1 MMRTRAVFLFLGF
14 YIGLVAGDWNILG
27 FMGSKREEDTAVAAG
42 RKNYCESWRM
52 NVELN
57 NIRGFEVVPDECV
70 DYVGRYMTST
80 QYEVDV
86 QLAAE
91 EVILFLAHTFQLGGD
106 GKDAWVF
113 DVNDVLL
120 STVPYYQQRQ
130 FGGMKRNAS
139 AFEAW
144 AKEADAPAVAH
155 MVHLFHHI
163 RTQGLKVFILSSRAD
178 YLREATVDNL
188 INVGYHGWTELI
200 LRSPEDNYSSAET
213 YKAAEREKL
222 VHEGYRLWGIV
233 GSQWS
238 SLGGYTTAR
247 RIFKLPNPLYYEY

>member
-1 MMRTRAVFLFLGF
+1 MMRTQVVFLFLGF

-42 RKNYCESWRM
+42 RKKYCESWRM

-57 NIRGFEVVPDECV
+57 NIRGFEVVPGECV
-70 DYVGRYMTST
+70 DYVGGYVTST

-91 EVILFLAHTFQLGGD
+91 EVILFLAHTFPLGGD

-139 AFEAW
+139 SFEAW
-144 AKEADAPAVAH
+144 VKEADAPAVAH

-188 INVGYHGWTELI
+188 INVGYHGWTEII